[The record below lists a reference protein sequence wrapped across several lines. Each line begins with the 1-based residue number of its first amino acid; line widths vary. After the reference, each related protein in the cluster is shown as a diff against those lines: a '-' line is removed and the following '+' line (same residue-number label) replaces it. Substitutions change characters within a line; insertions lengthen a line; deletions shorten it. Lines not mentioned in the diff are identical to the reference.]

1 MRCHV
6 LALGV
11 LLLPACAART
21 HLSPNHGRANHE
33 AQARQAANPQAGE
46 RMATRGL
53 DPQEAAVVAQAY
65 RKSLA
70 PKGDNTAGQ
79 EQMLIVAPS
88 ARAGRTGDY
97 MPAASVPNER

>member
-11 LLLPACAART
+11 LLLGACAART
-21 HLSPNHGRANHE
+21 HLSANYGRATHE
-33 AQARQAANPQAGE
+33 ARIRQAANPQAGE
-46 RMATRGL
+46 RAATRGL
-53 DPQEAAVVAQAY
+53 DPQEAAVVAQGY

-70 PKGDNTAGQ
+70 PKGESSAPQ

-88 ARAGRTGDY
+88 ARAGRQGDY